1 MTFDITVVNQG
12 NIDATAIEVVDYI
25 PAGLTLADAAWTDN
39 GDGSASFNQPFNLA
53 EGDQNIIQIA
63 FTVDQGIGDATL
75 INRAEIADARDEN
88 GAAVEDIDST
98 PDTAAGNDTG
108 GEVNTA
114 DDDNASGNG
123 REGEDEDDADP
134 EDIQVE
140 IFDLA
145 LRKTLNAQ
153 TQLPIANGRTV
164 TFDIEVF
171 NQGTVN
177 ATDIEVVDYIPD
189 GLTLADSDWTEAGG
203 IATFN
208 RALSLGVG
216 QSETIQV
223 SFTVDIGVEGFVEN
237 TAEISEAADES
248 GDPAQDIDSTPD
260 TNISNDT
267 TDDNSIDNENGD
279 EDDACLLYTSPSPR
293 DRG

>member
-1 MTFDITVVNQG
+1 MNQG
-12 NIDATAIEVVDYI
+12 NIDATAVEVVDYI

-39 GDGSASFNQPFNLA
+39 GDGSATFNQPFNLA
-53 EGDQNIIQIA
+53 EGAQNIIQVA
-63 FTVDQGIGDATL
+63 FTVDQGIGDETL

-88 GAAVEDIDST
+88 GAEVEDIDST

-134 EDIQVE
+134 EDIRVE

-145 LRKTLNAQ
+145 LRKTLNETL
-153 TQLPIANGRTV
+153 TQQPIVNGRTV

-177 ATDIEVVDYIPD
+177 AIEIQVLDYIPE
-189 GLTLADSDWTEAGG
+189 GLTLAD
-203 IATFN
+203 
-208 RALSLGVG
+208 
-216 QSETIQV
+216 
-223 SFTVDIGVEGFVEN
+223 
-237 TAEISEAADES
+237 AD
-248 GDPAQDIDSTPD
+248 
-260 TNISNDT
+260 
-267 TDDNSIDNENGD
+267 
-279 EDDACLLYTSPSPR
+279 
-293 DRG
+293 